1 MSTLA
6 KAVELAVQKHA
17 GQFEKPPTSD
27 PYVLHPL
34 RVMNGVQGTE
44 ARMVAVLHDVVED
57 TDTTPDDLRRMGFS
71 EAVVQGVLAVSRR
84 AGETYADFVVRAKA
98 DPLGR
103 QVKLADLVDNFNLP
117 RTLVRVDRLETDLNR
132 IRRYVLSYKFL
143 TDEFTEAE
151 YRAAMGPE

>member
-17 GQFEKPPTSD
+17 GQFDNLAE

-34 RVMNGVQGTE
+34 RVMNLVHGTD

-57 TDTTPDDLRRMGFS
+57 TPTTADDLRGMGFS
-71 EAVVQGVLAVSRR
+71 EAVVRGVLAVSRR
-84 AGETYADFVVRAKA
+84 DGETYADFVVRAKA

-117 RTLVRVDRLETDLNR
+117 RTLVRLDRLEKDLNR
-132 IRRYVLSYKFL
+132 VRRYVLSYKFL